1 MSVPRVPSDC
11 AGAVAGGTMGTVSP
25 CAEMLPH
32 YAVIRGAINVTPHT
46 DTGHSLLS
54 VNDSSGVV
62 TVNIVMIKIDGKQNT
77 IHSNFLHE
85 VHI

>member
-1 MSVPRVPSDC
+1 MPRVPSDC

-32 YAVIRGAINVTPHT
+32 YAVIIGAINVTPHT
-46 DTGHSLLS
+46 GHRTLPAQCQY
-54 VNDSSGVV
+54 SSGVV

>member
-1 MSVPRVPSDC
+1 MSPLTR
-11 AGAVAGGTMGTVSP
+11 
-25 CAEMLPH
+25 
-32 YAVIRGAINVTPHT
+32 

-85 VHI
+85 VHLQLQTPAALLGRQMHKE